1 MPFSLRPAILSAS
14 FAAMLLAPLPA
25 LTAQSMP
32 SLGGISKLGGDA
44 SLSDSTIA
52 SGLKQAL
59 SVGTQNAVKLV
70 DKPGGYSSNPA
81 IKILLPKSIR
91 PVEGALRGAGQG
103 PKIDSF
109 VASMNNAAESAAPAA
124 EKIFADAVTAMSID
138 DARKLLKGGDT
149 SITDYFKS
157 KTSDQLAA
165 AFHPAVEKAM
175 NDNNVTQQYQALAD
189 KAPKMPFMSSQ
200 SFDINKYVVD
210 QALNGLF
217 YMLGQQEQ
225 NIRHNPAARST
236 GLLKEVFAHQ

>member
-1 MPFSLRPAILSAS
+1 MLSFRRLFFSSAA
-14 FAAMLLAPLPA
+14 FVVLLPS

-32 SLGGISKLGGDA
+32 SLGGLGKMAG
-44 SLSDSTIA
+44 SSNLSDTKIA
-52 SGLKQAL
+52 SGLKDAL

-70 DKPGGYSSNPA
+70 DKPGGYMENSA
-81 IKILLPKSIR
+81 IKILLPKDLR

-109 VASMNNAAESAAPAA
+109 VASMNHAAESAAPAA

-138 DARKLLKGGDT
+138 DARKLLNGGDT

-157 KTSDQLAA
+157 KTSAQLAT

-189 KAPKMPFMSSQ
+189 KAPKMPFMKTQ

-217 YMLGQQEQ
+217 YMLAQQEKD
-225 NIRHNPAARST
+225 IRHNPAARTT
-236 GLLKEVFAHQ
+236 GLLKEVFGGK